1 MKIMRTTF
9 AVAFTLWTAAALAS
23 SMAVFDF
30 ELIDTSLDGQYNG
43 AQKAEHDRLMNLG
56 NTLREKL
63 AAAHRYDLV
72 DIAPVAA
79 KAQSANL
86 QNCGKCDAALARE
99 LGADLALTGT
109 VQKVSNLILNIN
121 VYIRDAKTGEMVDAM
136 SVDIRGNTDESWSHG
151 INWLIRNKLVPPA
164 AEAAKP

>member
-1 MKIMRTTF
+1 MKIICATF
-9 AVAFTLWTAAALAS
+9 ALAVTLWTAAASAAS
-23 SMAVFDF
+23 LAVFDF
-30 ELIDTSLDGQYNG
+30 ELIDTSLDGQFNG
-43 AQKAEHDRLMNLG
+43 AQKAEHDRLMSMG

-63 AAAHRYDLV
+63 AAAHRYQLI

-79 KAQSANL
+79 KAQAANL

-121 VYIRDAKTGEMVDAM
+121 VYIRDAKTGETVDAM

-151 INWLIRNKLVPPA
+151 INWLIRNKLAAPP
-164 AEAAKP
+164 EAAKP